1 MHGGRRPAEHLPVP
15 RRRRQ
20 RLPRL
25 PRAARRARDR
35 PGGRLGVASAPD
47 AQLPQPRRRARLRQE
62 GLRAALRV
70 RRRLPGPVG
79 RLRRR
84 ALPIRRSARASDG
97 DDASRRPCEGRRGGA
112 RPDDDG
118 AGGRGAFRASA
129 RGGARAVGDGAAP
142 RRHDACPGIRRAA
155 ASRGVRVHRGGR
167 LDVLLVPRGVGGARA
182 RERGGQ
188 PRGHPGAVR
197 GAHQRH
203 VPPVGRRSA
212 ADGDGLGRG
221 VGDPQK
227 PQARPRAGR
236 AAPRGRPSAGAAPGG
251 RGARARARR
260 GALHG
265 ARPRARRGAR
275 RFRLARAPAAA
286 RGRGGR
292 CDREHPQGG
301 APRARFRGGGSG
313 WPLQRRGPPD
323 GAVRRRIQGQAGRAE
338 RKRRQRGAHHDDPR
352 VQGAGVPVGRR
363 RRASDGR
370 RAQGGARPRVA
381 RGAHLRRPDAGG
393 GDHAGGLRARQGG
406 RQGSRAGRRRSAH
419 VGRCARGI
427 RSGVLFRRAGR
438 YRGGG
443 GGGRGPAPVLRGGH
457 ARQGGG
463 RGVPH
468 GAREEGRPHVQGRR
482 RRHPQRVLQT
492 GGVPARCAPAR
503 LRRVAAGVV
512 PVRARFG

>member
-1 MHGGRRPAEHLPVP
+1 MDLHHPRHVLAHPARRGAAAGGRSRLPRAGGQGARRPAGPGAVRGAGAALRHRGGRGARRAAARVRRPVVPRRGVRRVDGRPARRRRGRHAGGRGRVRPRSRAAASLDAGAPAARGVPRGGAVLSRLQALQDARCGAGRPRARLRGARGVRGQRQPGSGRAAARAGRLPAFAQDQHQGRGAWRGVRHLPGGPFPRGAKRRARAGRRPARRADGHGAPRGRGVLAPEARVRRARQQRPGAPRAAGARGPRRRRALRGPLQARHGRRVPGHRRAADRHRAAPGGAWPALPVHGGRRPAEHLPVP

-20 RLPRL
+20 RLSRL

-70 RRRLPGPVG
+70 RRRLPGSVG

-142 RRHDACPGIRRAA
+142 RRHDACPGVRRAA
-155 ASRGVRVHRGGR
+155 APRGVRVHRGGR

-221 VGDPQK
+221 VGDP
-227 PQARPRAGR
+227 
-236 AAPRGRPSAGAAPGG
+236 
-251 RGARARARR
+251 
-260 GALHG
+260 
-265 ARPRARRGAR
+265 
-275 RFRLARAPAAA
+275 
-286 RGRGGR
+286 
-292 CDREHPQGG
+292 
-301 APRARFRGGGSG
+301 
-313 WPLQRRGPPD
+313 
-323 GAVRRRIQGQAGRAE
+323 
-338 RKRRQRGAHHDDPR
+338 
-352 VQGAGVPVGRR
+352 
-363 RRASDGR
+363 
-370 RAQGGARPRVA
+370 
-381 RGAHLRRPDAGG
+381 
-393 GDHAGGLRARQGG
+393 
-406 RQGSRAGRRRSAH
+406 
-419 VGRCARGI
+419 
-427 RSGVLFRRAGR
+427 
-438 YRGGG
+438 
-443 GGGRGPAPVLRGGH
+443 
-457 ARQGGG
+457 
-463 RGVPH
+463 
-468 GAREEGRPHVQGRR
+468 
-482 RRHPQRVLQT
+482 
-492 GGVPARCAPAR
+492 
-503 LRRVAAGVV
+503 
-512 PVRARFG
+512 